1 MTSLKQSFT
10 RSGAIAMIQA
20 KFAAT
25 FKVRT
30 NAGALQVFAALLIFA
45 SHSSLLSASQFAAE
59 EAVLDQARAS
69 EAVGNL
75 PAAIE
80 TYQNFLSANPDSTFK
95 NRVMTRMSVL
105 REAERHHAKTA
116 ADASADE
123 ALKLYL
129 SALDARNV
137 RDIAGAE
144 ELLENL
150 LAEHSGSYLHDDAL
164 YLKGYI
170 AMMDGYRYSDAEIMF
185 KELRNRF
192 PDSSYID
199 TAMYSEAICLEQ
211 TGNTEAAS
219 NVFKMLRERHTEF
232 SLSLFGVYWP
242 KSTYLSRYWFDRAD
256 NRLDLIAERAD
267 KAARMVGART
277 ISDKDAVNAG
287 YHLRVEVAIEG
298 RRLPLLLSSSSVI
311 SDTEFDSEAELT
323 LALSDAKYY
332 SGIVEGDPE
341 SWVRVMIRGQEI
353 RGIVETGGERMD
365 LEPASMVG
373 TLEYYKPRDG
383 KPGSID
389 ELMLQ
394 DYVMQPPPEPQA
406 RNSDGSRDGLQI
418 GKYQYPPADTDG
430 AEPSLG
436 AAVAG
441 GVNRLV
447 RMNVFVD
454 SQYNDYYGGD
464 GLLQAMS
471 ALNVADGI
479 YRQNFGLAIEVGNAA
494 VFTDRATDPMNLGP
508 VTLESTLR
516 RFRDYHLQTRS
527 MNDDIGLTYL
537 FSGNDN
543 TDEAIGLAWIGAI
556 CRNDGFDV
564 GVTTPSSYADL
575 LVTHE
580 IGHSLGAQHDSDTAC
595 SGSRNLLMWP
605 RISKTTTQGFSNC
618 SQNSVTSGI
627 GKSCLLNTIDV
638 SLDIQPL
645 QNGVVRASL
654 TNNDVRSTA
663 HNASLVVEATAVDLN
678 QLPAGCFESSPAE
691 LLCKVSSISPG
702 ESVEFDF
709 GVGSFGNSTLV
720 ARVEAG
726 GYYDVTSTND
736 QARLTLDAATGA
748 VVAQQNSLSED
759 TQANTILVA
768 DSSDLDASGNGDA
781 VSGGGG
787 AADLW
792 LLVGTVLSGLWL
804 RSFAVDI

>member
-1 MTSLKQSFT
+1 MTSINKSFLRGGT
-10 RSGAIAMIQA
+10 GAMSIAKAIA
-20 KFAAT
+20 K
-25 FKVRT
+25 K
-30 NAGALQVFAALLIFA
+30 LQVLLALV
-45 SHSSLLSASQFAAE
+45 LLACPGAFLAASQFAAD
-59 EAVLDQARAS
+59 EAVLEQARAS
-69 EAVGNL
+69 ELAGNL
-75 PAAIE
+75 SAAIE
-80 TYQNFLSANPDSTFK
+80 TYQNYLSAKPESTFR
-95 NRVMTRMSVL
+95 NRVMTRLSVL
-105 REAERHHAKTA
+105 KEAERNHKKKV
-116 ADASADE
+116 ADATHNAVSDK
-123 ALKLYL
+123 ALALYL
-129 SALDARNV
+129 SALDARDT
-137 RDIAGAE
+137 RDIKGAE
-144 ELLENL
+144 ELLERL
-150 LAEHSGSYLHDDAL
+150 LAEYDDNYLRDDAL

-170 AMMDGYRYSDAEIMF
+170 AMMDGYRYSQAEQTF
-185 KELRNRF
+185 KQLRSQF

-211 TGNTEAAS
+211 TGNTEAAK

-232 SLSLFGVYWP
+232 SLSLFGVHWP

-267 KAARMVGART
+267 KAARMVAARKL
-277 ISDKDAVNAG
+277 SDNGSDSDG
-287 YHLRVEVAIEG
+287 YHLRVDIAIEG
-298 RRLPLLLSSSSVI
+298 RRLPLLLANSSVI

-323 LALSDAKYY
+323 LAMSDAKYY
-332 SGIVEGDPE
+332 SGIVEGDPN
-341 SWVRVMIRGQEI
+341 SWARVMIRGQEI
-353 RGIVETGGERMD
+353 RGIIETGGERLD

-389 ELMLQ
+389 ELLLQ
-394 DYVMQPPPEPQA
+394 DYVMQPPPEPQS

-418 GKYQYPPADTDG
+418 GKYQYPPETD
-430 AEPSLG
+430 ASEPSLG

-441 GVNRLV
+441 GINRLV

-494 VFTDRATDPMNLGP
+494 VFTDRATDPMNLGA
-508 VTLESTLR
+508 VTLETTLR
-516 RFRDYHLQTRS
+516 SFRDYHLQTRS
-527 MNDDIGLTYL
+527 LNDDIGLTYL

-627 GKSCLLNTIDV
+627 GKSCLLDTIDV

-645 QNGVVRASL
+645 HNGAVRASL
-654 TNNDVRSTA
+654 TNNDVMSTA
-663 HNASLVVEATAVDLN
+663 HNASLIVEATAMDLN

-709 GVGSFGNSTLV
+709 RVGLSSDSTLV

-726 GYYDVTSTND
+726 GYYDVTATND

-748 VVAQQNSLSED
+748 VASSQNTLSED
-759 TQANTILVA
+759 TQANNVLVL
-768 DSSDLDASGNGDA
+768 DSLDTDASAGA
-781 VSGGGG
+781 ASTSAGGGG
-787 AADLW
+787 ATDLW
-792 LLVGTVLSGLWL
+792 FLVGTVLSGLWL